1 MKKLLVLLLL
11 ANAALFGYAYVDGMN
26 ANAQASA
33 ERYKPIN
40 ADAVKSLTAQQMSKL
55 GPAKVAQLTLAC
67 AEWGPMSESDRARA
81 TKLLEPL
88 VLGRTL
94 LSRRVDV
101 QAEHWVYIPPKANR
115 AGAERA
121 LADLKKLNITGSDI
135 VLESGEWNFAI
146 SLGVFRTRAEADERL
161 ASVRTKGVK
170 TATYRQREQ
179 TLAMTALVLREP
191 PQSTVSKLEELKAQ
205 ISGTTIT
212 TGACPEIKA

>member
-67 AEWGPMSESDRARA
+67 AEWGPLSDTDRVRA

-88 VLGRTL
+88 LLGRTL

-101 QAEHWVYIPPKANR
+101 LAEHWVYIPPKTSR
-115 AGAERA
+115 AGADRA
-121 LADLKKLNITGSDI
+121 LADLKKLNITGVNI
-135 VLESGEWNFAI
+135 LLEPGEWNFAI
-146 SLGVFRTRAEADERL
+146 SLGVFRTKAEADERL
-161 ASVRTKGVK
+161 AEIRTKGLK

-179 TLAMTALVLREP
+179 TLTMTALVLREP
-191 PQSTVSKLEELKAQ
+191 PQSTVSKLEELRTQ
-205 ISGTTIT
+205 ISGTSIT
-212 TGACPEIKA
+212 TGACPDIKA

>member
-11 ANAALFGYAYVDGMN
+11 ANAALFGYAYIDGMN
-26 ANAQASA
+26 ANAQANA

-67 AEWGPMSESDRARA
+67 AEWGPLSDADRVRA

-94 LSRRVDV
+94 LSHRVDV
-101 QAEHWVYIPPKANR
+101 QAEHWVYIPPKPNR
-115 AGAERA
+115 TAADRA
-121 LADLKKLNITGSDI
+121 FADLKKLNVTGGNV
-135 VLESGEWNFAI
+135 VLEPGEWNFAI
-146 SLGVFRTRAEADERL
+146 SLGVFRTKSEADERL
-161 ASVRTKGVK
+161 AAIRAKGVK

-179 TLAMTALVLREP
+179 TVAMTALVLREP
-191 PQSTVSKLEELKAQ
+191 TQATVSKLEELKAQ
-205 ISGTTIT
+205 ILGTSIT
-212 TGACPEIKA
+212 TGTCPEIKA

>member
-11 ANAALFGYAYVDGMN
+11 ANAALFGYAYFDGMN
-26 ANAQASA
+26 ANAQANA

-67 AEWGPMSESDRARA
+67 AEWGPLSETDRARA
-81 TKLLEPL
+81 GKLLEPL

-94 LSRRVDV
+94 LSRSVNV

-115 AGAERA
+115 AAADRA
-121 LADLKKLNITGSDI
+121 FADLKRLNVAGSSV
-135 VLESGEWNFAI
+135 VLEPGEWNFAI
-146 SLGVFRTRAEADERL
+146 SFGVFRTKAEADERL
-161 ASVRTKGVK
+161 AAIRAKGVK
-170 TATYRQREQ
+170 TATYRQRQQ

-191 PQSTVSKLEELKAQ
+191 TQTTVSKLEELSSQ
-205 ISGTTIT
+205 IPGTSVT
-212 TGACPEIKA
+212 TGACPEIK

>member
-11 ANAALFGYAYVDGMN
+11 ANAALFSYAYFDGMN
-26 ANAQASA
+26 ANAQANA

-67 AEWGPMSESDRARA
+67 AEWGPLSETDRARA
-81 TKLLEPL
+81 GKLLEPL

-94 LSRRVDV
+94 LSRSVEV

-115 AGAERA
+115 AAADRA
-121 LADLKKLNITGSDI
+121 FADLKRLNVAGSSV
-135 VLESGEWNFAI
+135 VLEPGEWNFAI
-146 SLGVFRTRAEADERL
+146 SFGVFRTKAEADERL
-161 ASVRTKGVK
+161 AAIRAKGVK
-170 TATYRQREQ
+170 TATYRQRQQ

-191 PQSTVSKLEELKAQ
+191 TQTTVSKLEELSLQ
-205 ISGTTIT
+205 IPGTSVT
-212 TGACPEIKA
+212 TGACPEIK